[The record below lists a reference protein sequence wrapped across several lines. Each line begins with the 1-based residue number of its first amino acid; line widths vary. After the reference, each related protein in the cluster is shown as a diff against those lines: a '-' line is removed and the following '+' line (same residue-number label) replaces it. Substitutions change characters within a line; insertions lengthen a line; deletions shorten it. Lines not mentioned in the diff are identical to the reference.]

1 VVVIATRRK
10 HRVVVLA
17 VAAACI
23 GLFSLQWWRA
33 PRVAADPGAVHDLPA
48 VRGKLYL
55 GTTFEGLPLRRV
67 APFVYSDCDPGA
79 RKRTP
84 MKCSWLR
91 VSAGVVTGDDPHQVT
106 RARRAL
112 RPVG

>member
-1 VVVIATRRK
+1 VVV
-10 HRVVVLA
+10 A

-23 GLFSLQWWRA
+23 TLFSLQWWRA
-33 PRVAADPGAVHDLPA
+33 PRVAADQGAVRDLAA

-67 APFVYSDCDPGA
+67 APFLYSDCEPGA

-84 MKCSWLR
+84 MRCSWVR
-91 VSAGVVTGDDPHQVT
+91 VDAGVVTGDDTRQVA
-106 RARRAL
+106 RAKRAL
-112 RPVG
+112 RPVD